1 MSSESSQCRTKFS
14 ILVSRPSTE
23 RKSPHICSEH
33 SKLNKTAIV
42 LSGLGIF
49 TSFGSAYSEYSRN
62 VTSVPE
68 TVSETVLTPGVGDGV
83 GNEKN
88 EGLKD

>member
-23 RKSPHICSEH
+23 RKSPRICSEH
-33 SKLNKTAIV
+33 SKLNKGAII

-49 TSFGSAYSEYSRN
+49 ISFGSAYSEYSRN
-62 VTSVPE
+62 VTSVP
-68 TVSETVLTPGVGDGV
+68 ETVLTPGVGDGV